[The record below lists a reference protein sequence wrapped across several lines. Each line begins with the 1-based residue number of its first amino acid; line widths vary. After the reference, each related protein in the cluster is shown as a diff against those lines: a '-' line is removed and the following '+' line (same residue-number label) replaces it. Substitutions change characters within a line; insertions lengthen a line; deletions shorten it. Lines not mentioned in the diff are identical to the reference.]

1 MNRLEFLI
9 GETLSKHISL
19 CLDLGILWFDDQE
32 EEILFRKG
40 VIKAMTA
47 AWPCDPQRIA
57 PIGCYP
63 DNAYI
68 EAE

>member
-19 CLDLGILWFDDQE
+19 CLELGILWFDDQD
-32 EEILFRKG
+32 EEIWFRKG

-47 AWPCDPQRIA
+47 AWLCDPQKLVPDA
-57 PIGCYP
+57 YP
-63 DNAYI
+63 GFAFY
-68 EAE
+68 E